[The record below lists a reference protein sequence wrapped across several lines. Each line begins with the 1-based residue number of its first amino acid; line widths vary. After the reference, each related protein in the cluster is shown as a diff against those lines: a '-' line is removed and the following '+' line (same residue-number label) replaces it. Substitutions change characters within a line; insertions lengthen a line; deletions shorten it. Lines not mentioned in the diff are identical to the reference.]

1 MTAFMIHFF
10 LCNILI
16 SGIIVILLLLK
27 RLLKNSLSSRMQYN
41 LWLLLLGLLA
51 VPFIPFRFIGLPQIF
66 FWLTGLWNS
75 PSPVPLTNTV
85 QAITSPNSNW
95 MNDFAI
101 SVNSKTPPITGYIVA
116 GIWFAGMFIMILSL
130 IKSTLRLRSLKNSAL
145 PLQNQ
150 EVRILY
156 HRCLEEMNI
165 HRDIPVCSTA
175 FLKSPMIIGFV
186 KPCIYLPIHLIS
198 AYNEAELRYML
209 LHELQHYRHH
219 DALANMLMNLAG
231 VVYWFH
237 PLVWFSLKEM
247 RNDREI
253 ACDTSVLQMLDDD
266 AYADYGNTLINF
278 AEKISMAS
286 FPFSSGLGGNKNQI
300 QRRII
305 HIASY
310 EKPTFAKKL
319 KGTVAFALIVLLLV
333 RLTPALSAYA
343 ADTDHY
349 AWESSSAQ
357 ISYVDLSSYF
367 GTYDGSF
374 VMYDAGNNAWSI
386 HNIDHAL
393 LRVSPDST
401 YKIYDALF
409 ALEAGIITPEH
420 SRMAWDGTPYP
431 FEAWNADQTLPSAM
445 ASSVNWYFQSLD
457 RQLGMT
463 ALSDNIHMIGYGNEN
478 INGSLSAYWMEG
490 SLEIS
495 PVEQVEL
502 LVRLQN
508 NSFGFAPENI
518 CAVKD
523 ALRLFSSDDA
533 IYYGKTGTGRVDGQ
547 DVNGWFVGFIE
558 TPDTTYYFA
567 TNIQADSKATG
578 SAASEITMSI
588 LSDMAI
594 WK

>member
-1 MTAFMIHFF
+1 MIHFF

-66 FWLTGLWNS
+66 SWLTGLWNS
-75 PSPVPLTNTV
+75 PSSVPLTNTV

-130 IKSTLRLRSLKNSAL
+130 IKSTLRLRSLQNSAL

-186 KPCIYLPIHLIS
+186 QPCIYLPIHLIS
-198 AYNEAELRYML
+198 AYNEVDLKYML

-219 DALANMLMNLAG
+219 DALANVLMNLAG

-253 ACDTSVLQMLDDD
+253 ACDTSVLEMLDEG

-278 AEKISMAS
+278 AEKISLAS

-319 KGTVAFALIVLLLV
+319 KGTVAFALMVLLLV
-333 RLTPALSAYA
+333 GLTPALSAYA

-420 SRMAWDGTPYP
+420 SLIAWDGTPYP
-431 FEAWNADQTLPSAM
+431 FETWNTDQTLPSAM

-463 ALSDNIHMIGYGNEN
+463 ALSDDIRNIGYGNEN
-478 INGSLSAYWMEG
+478 IGGDLSAYWMEG
-490 SLEIS
+490 TLEIA

-518 CAVKD
+518 RAVKD
-523 ALRLFSSDDA
+523 ALHLFSSA
-533 IYYGKTGTGRVDGQ
+533 TGTYYGKTGTGRVDGQ

-558 TPDTTYYFA
+558 TSDTTYYFA

-578 SAASEITMSI
+578 STASEITMSI

>member
-1 MTAFMIHFF
+1 
-10 LCNILI
+10 
-16 SGIIVILLLLK
+16 
-27 RLLKNSLSSRMQYN
+27 
-41 LWLLLLGLLA
+41 
-51 VPFIPFRFIGLPQIF
+51 
-66 FWLTGLWNS
+66 
-75 PSPVPLTNTV
+75 
-85 QAITSPNSNW
+85 
-95 MNDFAI
+95 
-101 SVNSKTPPITGYIVA
+101 
-116 GIWFAGMFIMILSL
+116 
-130 IKSTLRLRSLKNSAL
+130 
-145 PLQNQ
+145 
-150 EVRILY
+150 
-156 HRCLEEMNI
+156 
-165 HRDIPVCSTA
+165 
-175 FLKSPMIIGFV
+175 
-186 KPCIYLPIHLIS
+186 
-198 AYNEAELRYML
+198 ML

-319 KGTVAFALIVLLLV
+319 KGTVAFALMVLLLIG
-333 RLTPALSAYA
+333 LTPALSAYA

-386 HNIDHAL
+386 YDIDHAL

-409 ALEAGIITPEH
+409 ALEAGIITPKH
-420 SRMAWDGTPYP
+420 SLMVWDGTSYP

-445 ASSVNWYFQSLD
+445 ASSVNWYFQTLD
-457 RQLGMT
+457 RRLGVT

-478 INGSLSAYWMEG
+478 ISGSLSAYWMEG

-502 LVRLQN
+502 LVGLQN
-508 NSFGFAPENI
+508 NSFDFAPENVH
-518 CAVKD
+518 AVKD

-567 TNIQADSKATG
+567 TNIQADSNATG
-578 SAASEITMSI
+578 STANEITMSI

>member
-66 FWLTGLWNS
+66 SWLTGLWNS

-186 KPCIYLPIHLIS
+186 QPCIYLPIHLIS
-198 AYNEAELRYML
+198 AYNEVDLKYML

-219 DALANMLMNLAG
+219 DALANVLMNLAG

-278 AEKISMAS
+278 AEKISMTS
-286 FPFSSGLGGNKNQI
+286 FPFSSGLGGNKKQI

-319 KGTVAFALIVLLLV
+319 KGTVAFALMVLLLV
-333 RLTPALSAYA
+333 GLTPALSAYA

-420 SRMAWDGTPYP
+420 SLMVWDGTSYP

-463 ALSDNIHMIGYGNEN
+463 ALSDDIRNIGYGNEN
-478 INGSLSAYWMEG
+478 IGGDLSAYWMEG
-490 SLEIS
+490 TLEIA

-502 LVRLQN
+502 LVGLQN
-508 NSFGFAPENI
+508 NSFGFAPENVH
-518 CAVKD
+518 AVKD

-578 SAASEITMSI
+578 STASEITMSI

>member
-41 LWLLLLGLLA
+41 LWFLLLGLLA

-66 FWLTGLWNS
+66 SWLTGPWNS

-95 MNDFAI
+95 MNDFAL
-101 SVNSKTPPITGYIVA
+101 SVNSKTPPITGYIVT

-130 IKSTLRLRSLKNSAL
+130 IKSTLRLRSLQNSAL

-219 DALANMLMNLAG
+219 DALANVLMNLAG

-278 AEKISMAS
+278 AEKISMTS

-319 KGTVAFALIVLLLV
+319 KGTVAFALMVLLLV
-333 RLTPALSAYA
+333 GLTPALSAYA

-349 AWESSSAQ
+349 AWKPSSAQ

-386 HNIDHAL
+386 YNIDHAL

-420 SRMAWDGTPYP
+420 SLMVWDGTSYP

-463 ALSDNIHMIGYGNEN
+463 ALSDDIRNIGYGNEN
-478 INGSLSAYWMEG
+478 IGGDLSAYWMEG
-490 SLEIS
+490 TLEIA

-502 LVRLQN
+502 LVGLQN

-523 ALRLFSSDDA
+523 ALHLFSSDDA

-567 TNIQADSKATG
+567 TNIQADSNATG
-578 SAASEITMSI
+578 STASEITMSI

>member
-1 MTAFMIHFF
+1 MIHFF

-27 RLLKNSLSSRMQYN
+27 RLLKNILSSRMQYN
-41 LWLLLLGLLA
+41 LWFLLLGLLA

-66 FWLTGLWNS
+66 SWLTGLWNS

-95 MNDFAI
+95 MNDFAL

-130 IKSTLRLRSLKNSAL
+130 IRSTLRLRSLKNSAL

-219 DALANMLMNLAG
+219 DALANVLMNLAG

-253 ACDTSVLQMLDDD
+253 ACDTSVLQMLDDA

-278 AEKISMAS
+278 AEKISMTS

-319 KGTVAFALIVLLLV
+319 KGTIAFALTALLLIG
-333 RLTPALSAYA
+333 LTPALSAYA
-343 ADTDHY
+343 ADTGHY
-349 AWESSSAQ
+349 TWKPSSAQ

-420 SRMAWDGTPYP
+420 SLMVWDGTSYP

-463 ALSDNIHMIGYGNEN
+463 ALSDDIRNIGYGNEN
-478 INGSLSAYWMEG
+478 IGGDLSAYWMEG

-508 NSFGFAPENI
+508 NSFGFAPENVQV
-518 CAVKD
+518 VKN
-523 ALRLFSSDDA
+523 ALRLFSSA
-533 IYYGKTGTGRVDGQ
+533 TGTYYGKTGTGRVDGQ

-567 TNIQADSKATG
+567 TNIQADSNATG
-578 SAASEITMSI
+578 STASEITMSI

>member
-1 MTAFMIHFF
+1 MIHFF

-41 LWLLLLGLLA
+41 LWFLLLGLLA

-186 KPCIYLPIHLIS
+186 QPCIYLPIHLIS
-198 AYNEAELRYML
+198 AYNEVDLKYML

-219 DALANMLMNLAG
+219 DALANVLMNLAG

-278 AEKISMAS
+278 AEKISMTS
-286 FPFSSGLGGNKNQI
+286 FPFSSGLGGNKKQI

-319 KGTVAFALIVLLLV
+319 KGTVAFALMVLLLV
-333 RLTPALSAYA
+333 GLTPALSAYA

-420 SRMAWDGTPYP
+420 SLMVWDGTSYP

-463 ALSDNIHMIGYGNEN
+463 ALSNDIRNIGYGNEN
-478 INGSLSAYWMEG
+478 IGGDLSAYWMEG
-490 SLEIS
+490 TLAIA

-508 NSFGFAPENI
+508 NSFGFAPENVQV
-518 CAVKD
+518 VKD
-523 ALRLFSSDDA
+523 ALHLFSSDDA

>member
-1 MTAFMIHFF
+1 
-10 LCNILI
+10 
-16 SGIIVILLLLK
+16 
-27 RLLKNSLSSRMQYN
+27 
-41 LWLLLLGLLA
+41 
-51 VPFIPFRFIGLPQIF
+51 
-66 FWLTGLWNS
+66 
-75 PSPVPLTNTV
+75 
-85 QAITSPNSNW
+85 
-95 MNDFAI
+95 
-101 SVNSKTPPITGYIVA
+101 
-116 GIWFAGMFIMILSL
+116 
-130 IKSTLRLRSLKNSAL
+130 
-145 PLQNQ
+145 
-150 EVRILY
+150 
-156 HRCLEEMNI
+156 
-165 HRDIPVCSTA
+165 
-175 FLKSPMIIGFV
+175 
-186 KPCIYLPIHLIS
+186 
-198 AYNEAELRYML
+198 ML

-253 ACDTSVLQMLDDD
+253 ACDTSVLEMLDEG

-278 AEKISMAS
+278 AEKISLAS
-286 FPFSSGLGGNKNQI
+286 FPFSSGLGGNQKQI

-333 RLTPALSAYA
+333 GLTPALSAYA

-386 HNIDHAL
+386 YDIDHAL

-409 ALEAGIITPEH
+409 ALEVGIITPEH
-420 SRMAWDGTPYP
+420 SLIAWDGTPYP
-431 FEAWNADQTLPSAM
+431 FETWNTDQTLPSAM
-445 ASSVNWYFQSLD
+445 ASSVNWYFQTLD
-457 RQLGMT
+457 RRLGVT
-463 ALSDNIHMIGYGNEN
+463 SLSDNIHMIGYGNEN

-508 NSFGFAPENI
+508 NSFGFAPENVQV
-518 CAVKD
+518 VKN
-523 ALRLFSSDDA
+523 ALRLFSSA
-533 IYYGKTGTGRVDGQ
+533 TGTYYGKTGTGRVDGQ

-567 TNIQADSKATG
+567 TNIQADSNATG
-578 SAASEITMSI
+578 STASEITMSI

>member
-1 MTAFMIHFF
+1 MIHFF

-95 MNDFAI
+95 MNDFAL

-219 DALANMLMNLAG
+219 DALANVLMNLAG

-319 KGTVAFALIVLLLV
+319 KGTVAFALMVLLLV
-333 RLTPALSAYA
+333 GLTPALSAYA

-478 INGSLSAYWMEG
+478 INGSLSAYWIEG

-508 NSFGFAPENI
+508 NSFGFAPENVQV
-518 CAVKD
+518 VKN
-523 ALRLFSSDDA
+523 ALRLFSSA
-533 IYYGKTGTGRVDGQ
+533 TGTYYGKTGTGRVDGQ

-578 SAASEITMSI
+578 STASEITMSI

>member
-1 MTAFMIHFF
+1 MIHFF
-10 LCNILI
+10 ICNILT
-16 SGIIVILLLLK
+16 SGIIGILLLLK
-27 RLLKNSLSSRMQYN
+27 RLFQNCLSSRMQYN

-66 FWLTGLWNS
+66 FRLTGLWNS
-75 PSPVPLTNTV
+75 PSPVSLTNTV
-85 QAITSPNSNW
+85 QAITSQNSNW
-95 MNDFAI
+95 MNDFAL

-130 IKSTLRLRSLKNSAL
+130 IKSTLRLRSLQNSAL

-278 AEKISMAS
+278 AEKISMTS

-333 RLTPALSAYA
+333 GLTPALSAYA

-367 GTYDGSF
+367 GTYNGSF

-386 HNIDHAL
+386 YDIDHAL

-409 ALEAGIITPEH
+409 ALEVGIITPEH
-420 SRMAWDGTPYP
+420 SLIAWDGTPYP
-431 FEAWNADQTLPSAM
+431 FETWNTDQTLPSAM
-445 ASSVNWYFQSLD
+445 ASSVNWYFQTLD
-457 RQLGMT
+457 RRLGVT

-508 NSFGFAPENI
+508 NTFGFAPENVQV
-518 CAVKD
+518 VKN
-523 ALRLFSSDDA
+523 ALRLFSSA
-533 IYYGKTGTGRVDGQ
+533 TGTYYGKTGTGRVDGQ

-567 TNIQADSKATG
+567 TNIQADSNATG
-578 SAASEITMSI
+578 STASEITMSI

>member
-10 LCNILI
+10 LCNILT
-16 SGIIVILLLLK
+16 SGIIGILLLLK

-41 LWLLLLGLLA
+41 LWFLLLGLLA

-85 QAITSPNSNW
+85 QAITSPDSNW
-95 MNDFAI
+95 MNDFAL

-165 HRDIPVCSTA
+165 HQDIPVCSTA

-219 DALANMLMNLAG
+219 DALANVLMNLAG

-278 AEKISMAS
+278 AEKISMTS

-319 KGTVAFALIVLLLV
+319 KGTVAFALTALLLV
-333 RLTPALSAYA
+333 GLTPALSAYA

-420 SRMAWDGTPYP
+420 SLMVWDGTSYP

-463 ALSDNIHMIGYGNEN
+463 ALSDDIRNIGYGNEN
-478 INGSLSAYWMEG
+478 ISGDLSAYWMEG

-502 LVRLQN
+502 LIRLQN

-578 SAASEITMSI
+578 STASEITMSI

>member
-41 LWLLLLGLLA
+41 LWFLLLGLLA

-66 FWLTGLWNS
+66 SWLTSPWISSSSGTITTATTTVTSTNS
-75 PSPVPLTNTV
+75 S
-85 QAITSPNSNW
+85 W
-95 MNDFAI
+95 MNDFAL
-101 SVNSKTPPITGYIVA
+101 SVNSKAPSIAGYLLAGVWMTG
-116 GIWFAGMFIMILSL
+116 MCIMILSL
-130 IKSTLRLRSLKNSAL
+130 FKAALRLHILKRSAL

-150 EVRILY
+150 EIRRLY
-156 HRCLEEMNI
+156 HRCREELNI
-165 HRDIPVCSTA
+165 HRDIPVYSTA
-175 FLKSPMIIGFV
+175 FLQSPVIVGFV
-186 KPCIYLPIHLIS
+186 KPCIYLPIYLIS
-198 AYNEAELRYML
+198 APNEVDLKYML

-219 DALANMLMNLAG
+219 DALANVLMNLAG
-231 VVYWFH
+231 VVYWFNL
-237 PLVWFSLKEM
+237 PVRFALKEM

-253 ACDTSVLQMLDDD
+253 ACDTSVLEMLDEG

-278 AEKISMAS
+278 AEKISLAS

-319 KGTVAFALIVLLLV
+319 KGTVAFALMVLLLV
-333 RLTPALSAYA
+333 GLTPALSAYA

-349 AWESSSAQ
+349 TWKPSSAQ

-420 SRMAWDGTPYP
+420 SLMVWDGTSYP

-463 ALSDNIHMIGYGNEN
+463 ALSDDIRNIGYGNEN
-478 INGSLSAYWMEG
+478 IGGDLSAYWMEG

-508 NSFGFAPENI
+508 NSFGFAPENVQV
-518 CAVKD
+518 VKN
-523 ALRLFSSDDA
+523 ALRLFSSA
-533 IYYGKTGTGRVDGQ
+533 TGTYYGKTGTGRVDGQ

-567 TNIQADSKATG
+567 TNIQADSNATG
-578 SAASEITMSI
+578 STASEITMSI